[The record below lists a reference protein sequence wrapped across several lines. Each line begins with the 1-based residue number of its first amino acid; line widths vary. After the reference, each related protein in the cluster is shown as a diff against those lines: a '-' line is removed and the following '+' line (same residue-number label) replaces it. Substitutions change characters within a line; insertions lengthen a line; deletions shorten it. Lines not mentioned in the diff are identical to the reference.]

1 MPVSRKKSSPLRD
14 MPQGPLAQSEVD
26 AQLLAT
32 KPQVASEVQ
41 EGDKL
46 FLALYRLQQDLAVVA
61 LHNGLVVGELT
72 CAQLQLLRNH
82 IEQGVVFTACVTRK
96 IGELI
101 KLRVK
106 PTDIDNKRPHRL
118 LYRYTK
124 IHEPVLRSRIFG
136 LRRSGDGVEAAC
148 SEPS

>member
-1 MPVSRKKSSPLRD
+1 MSVSRKKTPPLRSR
-14 MPQGPLAQSEVD
+14 PQETIPQPEVD

-32 KPQVASEVQ
+32 KPLVASEVR
-41 EGDKL
+41 EGDTL
-46 FLALYRLQQDLAVVA
+46 FLALCRLQQDLAVVA
-61 LHNGLVVGELT
+61 LHNGLVVGELA

-82 IEQGVVFTACVTRK
+82 IEQGVVFTAQVTRK

-101 KLRVK
+101 NLRVQ

-136 LRRSGDGVEAAC
+136 LRHHWNGIEPVC
-148 SEPS
+148 SEP